1 MSNDNTMLKRLLEQQ
16 AALNEKIKQARKQEE
31 KRKAQLRA
39 NKAKIIGLAILAEI
53 ETNQVFNQSLQP
65 IINRHI
71 KNSKDRK
78 MLGLTPLET
87 PTATA
92 PVNDNRSEGQDN
104 PVAYNPEI
112 NQNPEE
118 HKQAAETKTL
128 WKM

>member
-1 MSNDNTMLKRLLEQQ
+1 MSNDNTLLKRLLEQQ

-53 ETNQVFNQSLQP
+53 ETNQVLNQSLQP

-78 MLGLTPLET
+78 MLGLPPLET
-87 PTATA
+87 STATA
-92 PVNDNRSEGQDN
+92 PVNDNRPEGQDN

-118 HKQAAETKTL
+118 RKQAAETKTF